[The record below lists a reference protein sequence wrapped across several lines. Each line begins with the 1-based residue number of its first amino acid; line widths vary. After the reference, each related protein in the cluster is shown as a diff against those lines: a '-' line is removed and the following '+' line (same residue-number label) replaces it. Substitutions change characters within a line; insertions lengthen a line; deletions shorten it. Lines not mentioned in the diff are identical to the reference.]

1 MGRGGP
7 SRRSPFLKRKAME
20 TSKRRTN
27 LSSAELRRLEHFE
40 HLRDE
45 LERDGWHATELVLA
59 MEHVARRGMAM
70 GAALCVPFAIAWL
83 AFWGLHAPSLWQVL
97 ACWIA
102 NLVLIPTHEAIHGIT
117 WAACNPSRFKAIEFG
132 FMKESCTPYCTCVEP
147 LGRTGYIVG
156 ALAPLVLLGIAPA
169 IAGIALGNG
178 VVFALA
184 LLMIL
189 GASGDILVAAEL
201 LRHKSAGS
209 ELICVDHPSECGL
222 VVFER

>member
-1 MGRGGP
+1 
-7 SRRSPFLKRKAME
+7 
-20 TSKRRTN
+20 
-27 LSSAELRRLEHFE
+27 
-40 HLRDE
+40 
-45 LERDGWHATELVLA
+45 
-59 MEHVARRGMAM
+59 
-70 GAALCVPFAIAWL
+70 
-83 AFWGLHAPSLWQVL
+83 
-97 ACWIA
+97 
-102 NLVLIPTHEAIHGIT
+102 
-117 WAACNPSRFKAIEFG
+117 
-132 FMKESCTPYCTCVEP
+132 MKESCTPYCTCVEP

-156 ALAPLVLLGIAPA
+156 TLAPLVLLGIAPA